1 MFLCKS
7 NWQQGHLMM
16 VSLQFKINLTPVN
29 TLLMHSNKDV
39 EEHAYV
45 GSVVDSVGGQPP
57 T

>member
-1 MFLCKS
+1 
-7 NWQQGHLMM
+7 MM
-16 VSLQFKINLTPVN
+16 VSLQFKINLAPVN

-45 GSVVDSVGGQPP
+45 GSVVDSVGGHPP